1 MDPLSTTLSGV
12 TAAIQA
18 TKLLKN
24 TVTRFKDRDKTLARL
39 QDVVEDLSNI
49 LDVLRGTVDSGVSTA
64 LLEGPVSRC
73 NQVCRD
79 FATAMQA
86 FGGKSKMGFRDW
98 TKMEFMKGDI
108 NEFMDTLAGYKATIS
123 VGLGTI
129 TMQTSR
135 LSHKVLEEYNEIIQD
150 TIYNLE
156 VHLRRIDEKLAL
168 FFAESRESAGTSGTN
183 VNLRDER
190 AVTEQCLRICQDA
203 RSYVES
209 LADQG
214 ESLKHQS
221 SPASADDRQSP
232 FEAQLLTRRALDEN
246 RDTLSQ
252 TIGRIQERLT
262 SMATSG
268 TPESDRGFLQLQGE
282 LKTSKQ
288 CLALCKMASDQV
300 AHQKVYRVGE
310 LVADGDSDQVVIT
323 TLADLFDVGKAS
335 STNGSAQWIGSFSD
349 ETVRH
354 VSTDRYSSR
363 FGALV
368 TSGVGDSIMRS
379 TSNSRGDNSSLAR
392 GAGRA
397 GQPAPLDTVQRRP
410 SPNEMRKRA
419 TEADSEKECQ

>member
-1 MDPLSTTLSGV
+1 M
-12 TAAIQA
+12 
-18 TKLLKN
+18 
-24 TVTRFKDRDKTLARL
+24 
-39 QDVVEDLSNI
+39 
-49 LDVLRGTVDSGVSTA
+49 
-64 LLEGPVSRC
+64 
-73 NQVCRD
+73 
-79 FATAMQA
+79 
-86 FGGKSKMGFRDW
+86 
-98 TKMEFMKGDI
+98 
-108 NEFMDTLAGYKATIS
+108 
-123 VGLGTI
+123 
-129 TMQTSR
+129 
-135 LSHKVLEEYNEIIQD
+135 LEEYNEIIQD